1 MGKHEV
7 IGSAAR
13 VAKHRAAMRA
23 KGFRLKQI
31 WVPDMR
37 DPTMQERLRWESR
50 VIANKSSEAEDQ
62 AWTEAMLADVWAGEP
77 EY

>member
-37 DPTMQERLRWESR
+37 DPTMQERLQEESR
-50 VIANKSSEAEDQ
+50 IIGAREEELSVQRWIEAVS
-62 AWTEAMLADVWAGEP
+62 AGVWDEEP